1 MAKQSKIKVCK
12 NCNNPLPEK
21 ATVCPSCGAKNKKP
35 FYKRIWF
42 VVLAVIVVIAAVASI
57 GGGGSK
63 GEKFAWDDLELSAML
78 PEPKSNV
85 GEIISNSE
93 DHLSIYI
100 HKISEDDYKAYL
112 DECESLGFTVE
123 SDQSEH
129 SYTAFNE
136 AGYELNL
143 WYNDSDEE
151 LQVSL
156 DAPMEMGA
164 LEWPTSE
171 IANLLPIPKSTVGS
185 ISRESSDGFFI
196 YVGETSKDDYVAYV
210 DECSANG
217 FSVDYDKGD
226 TYYYADNTDGY
237 HLSLHYQGNNIMT
250 IEIEAPDDSSET
262 NAPSATENE
271 DTQPTSDPST
281 STEETSEL
289 VDGMRPEFKEA
300 MDSYEAFFDEYV
312 AFMEKYAASDGSDLT
327 LLTDYADYMSKYA
340 DMMADFEAWDSE
352 DMNTAETAYY
362 IEVQSRISQKLL
374 EVAE

>member
-42 VVLAVIVVIAAVASI
+42 IVLAVIVVIAAVASI

-63 GEKFAWDDLELSAML
+63 GEKFVWNDLELSAML
-78 PEPKSNV
+78 PKPKSNV

-100 HKISEDDYKAYL
+100 HKISVDDYKVYL

-185 ISRESSDGFFI
+185 ISRESSDGVFI
-196 YVGETSKDDYVAYV
+196 YVGETSKDDYAAYV

-237 HLSLHYQGNNIMT
+237 HLSLHYQGNSIMT

-312 AFMEKYAASDGSDLT
+312 AFMKKYAASDGSDLT